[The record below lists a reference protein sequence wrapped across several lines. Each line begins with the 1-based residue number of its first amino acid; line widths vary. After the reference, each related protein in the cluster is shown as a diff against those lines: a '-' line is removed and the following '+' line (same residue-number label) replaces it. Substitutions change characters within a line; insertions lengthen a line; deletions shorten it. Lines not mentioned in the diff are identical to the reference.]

1 MTQTRFALSVVLGA
15 ALSAAAADA
24 QEPATGWTVAVGGGA
39 IAAPSYPGSGSSRV
53 IPVPFLDVRYENRFF
68 ASPLGTGMNFVAE
81 RQLRLGVSVA
91 PDLGRGADS
100 VRGLAGIG
108 PAADVKLFAVVG
120 AGPVGILADVR
131 HQLGGADGTLVDAGM
146 TTALPVLPGLLVSA
160 TGLVTWADRQYM
172 RSYFGSGVGSFAA
185 GEGLRDASLSLMA
198 FYRFDEHWGAQ
209 ALARASLLLG
219 DAAASPVT
227 ERRLQPAFGG
237 FLVYKL

>member
-1 MTQTRFALSVVLGA
+1 MVQSRFAISLVLGA
-15 ALSAAAADA
+15 ALSAGAAGA
-24 QEPATGWTVAVGGGA
+24 QEPGTGWTVAVGGGA
-39 IAAPSYPGSGSSRV
+39 IAAPSYPGSGSYRI
-53 IPVPFLDVRYENRFF
+53 IPVPFLDLRYGNRFF
-68 ASPLGTGMNFVAE
+68 ASPLGTGINFVAE

-120 AGPVGILADVR
+120 AGPVGVLADVR
-131 HQLGGADGTLVDAGM
+131 HQLGGADGTLVDAGL
-146 TTALPVLPGLLVSA
+146 TTTLPALPGLLVSA

-172 RSYFGSGVGSFAA
+172 RSYFGSGPGPFAA
-185 GEGLRDASLSLMA
+185 GEGLRDASLALMA
-198 FYRFDEHWGAQ
+198 YYRFDEHWGAQ

-227 ERRLQPAFGG
+227 EHRLQPAVGG
-237 FLVYKL
+237 FVTYKL